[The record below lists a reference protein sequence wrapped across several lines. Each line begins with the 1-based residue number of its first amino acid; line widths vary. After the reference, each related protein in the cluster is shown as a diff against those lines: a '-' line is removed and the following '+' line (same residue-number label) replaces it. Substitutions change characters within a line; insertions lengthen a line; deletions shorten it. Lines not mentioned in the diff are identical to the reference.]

1 MTIPEQVYRSIVDQC
16 ATGLI
21 IQAAEQVLYANRA
34 ALDCLGYAEAA
45 EIQGRPIRELF
56 DAASFDTL
64 APNLKKLGPEDD
76 QLFIGDLKL
85 CRKSGEQ
92 IDAEIYHAGIQ
103 IGGDEPAISALS
115 MINFR
120 DVTQTKRLE
129 LELRQAQ
136 KLESIG
142 RLAAGIAHEINTPIQ
157 FIGDSA
163 HYLAEALKDLMGLLD
178 KSRAELG
185 ALRVERDG
193 KRALDELAEEDAAA
207 DLDYMRAEAPR
218 SAASILDGVSRVSR
232 IVAAM
237 KSFSHPGAEAAIP
250 MDINRMVR
258 DTLVVAA
265 HELKNT
271 IEVSTELADL
281 PQVTGYPAELNQ
293 ALLNLVINAA
303 HAIADR
309 RLASQPGA
317 IHIRTAADQDAVAIS
332 ISDNGCG
339 IPSHVQARL
348 FEPFFTTKEVGR
360 GSGQGLAIVRGV
372 AQKHGGTVDFE
383 SAVDLGTTFVL
394 RLPLAPPRLLT
405 RPASAQPPIAPRG

>member
-1 MTIPEQVYRSIVDQC
+1 MMRCMTIPAEVFRPVVDQC
-16 ATGLI
+16 ATGII
-21 IQAAEQVLYANRA
+21 IQGDEQVLYANRA
-34 ALDCLGYAEAA
+34 ALDCLGYAEPA

-56 DAASFDTL
+56 DSASFDTL
-64 APNLKKLGPEDD
+64 APNLTKLGPEDD

-85 CRKSGEQ
+85 RRQSGAL
-92 IDAEIYHAGIQ
+92 IDAEVYHAGIQ
-103 IGGDEPAISALS
+103 IGGADPSAPPPT

-142 RLAAGIAHEINTPIQ
+142 RLAAGVAHEINTPIQ
-157 FIGDSA
+157 FIGDGA
-163 HYLAEALKDLMGLLD
+163 HYLADALRDLLALLD
-178 KSRAELG
+178 KSRAQLR
-185 ALRVERDG
+185 ALREEREG
-193 KRALDELAEEDAAA
+193 ERAMVELAEEEALA
-207 DLDYMRAEAPR
+207 DLDYMRDEAPR

-237 KSFSHPGAEAAIP
+237 KSFSHPGADAAVP
-250 MDINRMVR
+250 MDVNRMVQ

-265 HELKNT
+265 HELRNT
-271 IEVSTELADL
+271 IEVSTELAEL
-281 PQVTGYPAELNQ
+281 PAVTGYPAELNQ

-309 RLASQPGA
+309 QKSSEPGA
-317 IHIRTAADQDAVAIS
+317 IRIRTTADRDAVAIS
-332 ISDNGCG
+332 VSDNGCG

-372 AQKHGGTVDFE
+372 AQKHGGTIDFETAVDF
-383 SAVDLGTTFVL
+383 GTTFVL
-394 RLPLAPPRLLT
+394 RLPLAPPV
-405 RPASAQPPIAPRG
+405 